1 LLDDEWRRQRSII
14 QPTFSPNKLKEMRPI
29 IDKCLNEL
37 IKKLDE
43 QKVNVEFNISDLIKR
58 TSMNVILNCAFGI
71 NPSTHEN
78 ISEPYFQR
86 CVQVFEFH
94 LFQTILTICS
104 ILAPEF
110 DFLWVTIF
118 KYTNIIRLWLYD
130 HIPYMNRFIDTDPHT
145 WLLHHVENIIKQRC
159 SNRIQRIDL
168 LQSMIEATDV
178 FRKRSSV
185 SLFVCFLLII
195 MVFFLVIITIITKI
209 LFKSR

>member
-1 LLDDEWRRQRSII
+1 
-14 QPTFSPNKLKEMRPI
+14 
-29 IDKCLNEL
+29 
-37 IKKLDE
+37 
-43 QKVNVEFNISDLIKR
+43 
-58 TSMNVILNCAFGI
+58 
-71 NPSTHEN
+71 
-78 ISEPYFQR
+78 
-86 CVQVFEFH
+86 
-94 LFQTILTICS
+94 
-104 ILAPEF
+104 
-110 DFLWVTIF
+110 
-118 KYTNIIRLWLYD
+118 
-130 HIPYMNRFIDTDPHT
+130 MNRFIDTDPHT